1 MEEKNLQLDRLV
13 FFSDAVVA
21 IAITLLALDLKVGHT
36 HDGHLHFPDI
46 AAEWKTFAAF
56 LLSFFNIANFW
67 TSHHTFFGYIKK
79 IDRRLMWYN
88 INWLLFIVVL
98 PFSTSLV
105 SAYFSD
111 YTSIVVYSL
120 NLFAIAV
127 FQNMIWDYA
136 SDSHFTSNGLEV
148 KFDKR
153 IRLMCNLDML
163 NSLIGIVLAFFHPT
177 LAFIFLLTKLPIFVV
192 VFVIIGRQKI
202 KLRKSGNIKK
212 EE

>member
-21 IAITLLALDLKVGHT
+21 IAITLLALNLKIDHT
-36 HDGHLHFPDI
+36 PDGHLHFSDI
-46 AAEWKTFAAF
+46 AAQWKTFAAF

-67 TSHHTFFGYIKK
+67 RSHHIFFGYIKK
-79 IDRRLMWYN
+79 IDGRMLWYN
-88 INWLLFIVVL
+88 INWLLFVAVL

-127 FQNMIWDYA
+127 FQNLIWDYA
-136 SDSHFTSNGLEV
+136 SDRQFTSKELEPE
-148 KFDKR
+148 FDKR
-153 IRLMCNLDML
+153 IRMMCNLDML
-163 NSLIGIVLAFFHPT
+163 NSLIGVVLAFFHPT
-177 LAFIFLLTKLPIFVV
+177 IAFIFLLTKLPVFLIVFVV
-192 VFVIIGRQKI
+192 IGREKI
-202 KLRKSGNIKK
+202 KQKK
-212 EE
+212 NHQ